1 MLNFYSFVLLLRELL
16 WKPMSVPCVELSCVW
31 YEPEATLNHLGAFCM
46 SVSHCPAEWGLSSI
60 LPTLPLSRASVCVFQ
75 GLVAL
80 VGVSIPSLPFSALV
94 CVAQV
99 KACVQ
104 ISVCNY
110 SDNRA
115 KRLSSIITGM
125 TDVKWH
131 KPERPPLVLIS
142 TEKPL
147 TFC

>member
-16 WKPMSVPCVELSCVW
+16 WTPMSVLCVELSNVW

-60 LPTLPLSRASVCVFQ
+60 LSTLPLSPVHPCVFQ
-75 GLVAL
+75 GLGAL
-80 VGVSIPSLPFSALV
+80 VGVSIPSLRFSALV
-94 CVAQV
+94 CGAQV

-110 SDNRA
+110 SDNGGE
-115 KRLSSIITGM
+115 RLSSIITSM
-125 TDVKWH
+125 TDMKWH
-131 KPERPPLVLIS
+131 KPGREEGVLIS
-142 TEKPL
+142 TEKRL
-147 TFC
+147 TC